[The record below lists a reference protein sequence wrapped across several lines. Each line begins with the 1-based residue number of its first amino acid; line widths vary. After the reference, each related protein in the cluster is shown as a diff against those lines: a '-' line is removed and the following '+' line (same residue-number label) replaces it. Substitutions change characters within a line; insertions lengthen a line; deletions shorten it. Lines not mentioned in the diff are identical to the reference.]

1 MKAKFNE
8 MMTRF
13 YLNVK
18 ERIADE
24 RGVSTI
30 EWIGLA
36 AVVVALMFT
45 VSKAMDG
52 QGASLASTIVGKLQ
66 SMIGKIGE

>member
-30 EWIGLA
+30 EWVGLA

-45 VSKAMDG
+45 VSKAMDS

-66 SMIGKIGE
+66 TMIGKIGD